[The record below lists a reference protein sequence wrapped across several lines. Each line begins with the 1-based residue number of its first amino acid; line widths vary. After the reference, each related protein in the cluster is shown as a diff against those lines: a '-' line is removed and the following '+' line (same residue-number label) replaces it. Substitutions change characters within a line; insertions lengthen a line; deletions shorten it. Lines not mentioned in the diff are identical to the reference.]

1 MFSYFKAPQLKVVIA
16 HSTQVDIVKEIEKK
30 FKDLIVY
37 SSKDQQTSN
46 TSNTF
51 KLQAKSVLELIKF
64 SLEKY
69 AFDENIEDTILGIGD
84 SVVSYV
90 TGYTQ
95 RKPVRFMNNIRPSEA
110 YEAII

>member
-1 MFSYFKAPQLKVVIA
+1 MFSYFTSPRLKVVIA

-30 FKDLIVY
+30 FKDLIAL
-37 SSKDQQTSN
+37 SSKEQQS
-46 TSNTF
+46 SNTF

-90 TGYTQ
+90 AGYTQ
-95 RKPVRFMNNIRPSEA
+95 RKPINFMENIRHSES
-110 YEAII
+110 YECII

>member
-1 MFSYFKAPQLKVVIA
+1 VIA
-16 HSTQVDIVKEIEKK
+16 RSTQVDIVKEIEKK
-30 FKDLIVY
+30 FKDLIALT
-37 SSKDQQTSN
+37 SKDQQ

-69 AFDENIEDTILGIGD
+69 AFDENIEDMILGIGD

-95 RKPVRFMNNIRPSEA
+95 KKPKDFATEIVRPRCDFQSTFQCEPSFVGKTR
-110 YEAII
+110 